1 MRGNGQVT
9 NYPKKTRLL
18 VSRLVDAKE
27 RRQPAVI
34 AQVLGELGTL
44 FEETEDWPQTLK
56 YARQELENAKLLPVS
71 KRMEVQSQALY
82 RMGRACRE
90 LGEFDACLK
99 YQNEY
104 LNVSEKL
111 NNPQEKLQALM
122 DLGVSYI
129 GRGESEKP
137 MPDDFRTAIDYLK
150 KAGKQLSATSMH
162 CFRIIY

>member
-1 MRGNGQVT
+1 MAKGKITYKLGLSMRGNDHVT

-18 VSRLVDAKE
+18 VSQLMDAQE

-34 AQVLGELGTL
+34 AQILADLGNL
-44 FEETEDWPQTLK
+44 FEETEDWPQTVK
-56 YARQELENAKLLPVS
+56 YAKLELENAKLLPLS
-71 KRMEVQSQALY
+71 KRLDAQSQGLY

-129 GRGESEKP
+129 GRGESEKQAC
-137 MPDDFRTAIDYLK
+137 AIWY
-150 KAGKQLSATSMH
+150 
-162 CFRIIY
+162 